1 MTHPRRW
8 IPALLLAAAC
18 SSDPAAPSP
27 ALDAALSDDVSS
39 DRGSV
44 ADLTDLGMPTDAPV
58 ALDVPDV
65 LDAPVALDAPDAL
78 DAPVDVA
85 ASPYPDGPYGNRMG
99 SVLANLTWEGYVN
112 PTGEVISNTLPYT
125 TTSLQALRG
134 SRRGYAMVH
143 VSEFL

>member
-27 ALDAALSDDVSS
+27 ALDAALSDDVSA
-39 DRGSV
+39 DRGPM
-44 ADLTDLGMPTDAPV
+44 ADLTDPGMPTDV
-58 ALDVPDV
+58 
-65 LDAPVALDAPDAL
+65 PVALDAPDVF

-134 SRRGYAMVH
+134 NRRGYAMVH

>member
-18 SSDPAAPSP
+18 SSDPASPSV
-27 ALDAALSDDVSS
+27 ALDAALSDDVPS
-39 DRGSV
+39 DRGAV
-44 ADLTDLGMPTDAPV
+44 ADLTDLGNPTDV
-58 ALDVPDV
+58 
-65 LDAPVALDAPDAL
+65 PVALDAPIAPDAPDVL

-134 SRRGYAMVH
+134 NRRGYAMVH
-143 VSEFL
+143 VIEFL

>member
-18 SSDPAAPSP
+18 SSDPVGPSP
-27 ALDAALSDDVSS
+27 ALDAALSDDVTS

-44 ADLTDLGMPTDAPV
+44 ADLTDLGIPTDV
-58 ALDVPDV
+58 
-65 LDAPVALDAPDAL
+65 PVALDAPDVPDATGAL

-85 ASPYPDGPYGNRMG
+85 PSPYPDGPYGNRMG

-134 SRRGYAMVH
+134 NRRGYALVH

>member
-39 DRGSV
+39 DRGTV
-44 ADLTDLGMPTDAPV
+44 ADLTDLGMPTDV
-58 ALDVPDV
+58 
-65 LDAPVALDAPDAL
+65 PVALDAPDVPAAL
-78 DAPVDVA
+78 DAHVDVA

-134 SRRGYAMVH
+134 NRRGYAMVH

>member
-18 SSDPAAPSP
+18 SSDPVAPSP
-27 ALDAALSDDVSS
+27 ALDAALSDDVST
-39 DRGSV
+39 DGGAM
-44 ADLTDLGMPTDAPV
+44 ADLTDLGMPTDV
-58 ALDVPDV
+58 
-65 LDAPVALDAPDAL
+65 PVALDAPDAL
-78 DAPVDVA
+78 DAAVEDVA
-85 ASPYPDGPYGNRMG
+85 ASPYPEGPYGNRMG

-112 PTGEVISNTLPYT
+112 STGEVISNTLPYT

-134 SRRGYAMVH
+134 NRRGYAMVH

>member
-18 SSDPAAPSP
+18 SSDPVAPSP
-27 ALDAALSDDVSS
+27 ALDAALSDDVSPDVSS
-39 DRGSV
+39 DRGSM
-44 ADLTDLGMPTDAPV
+44 ADLTDLGTPTDV
-58 ALDVPDV
+58 
-65 LDAPVALDAPDAL
+65 PVALDAPDVFDAPEVF

-134 SRRGYAMVH
+134 NRRGYAMVH

>member
-18 SSDPAAPSP
+18 SSDPVAPSP
-27 ALDAALSDDVSS
+27 TLDAALSDDVSS

-58 ALDVPDV
+58 ALDAP
-65 LDAPVALDAPDAL
+65 DAPDAPDAL

-134 SRRGYAMVH
+134 NRRGYAMVH